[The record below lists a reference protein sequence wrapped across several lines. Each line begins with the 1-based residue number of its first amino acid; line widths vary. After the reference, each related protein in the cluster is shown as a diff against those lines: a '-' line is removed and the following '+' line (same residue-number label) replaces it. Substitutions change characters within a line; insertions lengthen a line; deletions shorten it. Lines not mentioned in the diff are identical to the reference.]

1 MTSTAVGSVT
11 ATLNNDVES
20 AAVDD
25 PTLRPLTGAQL
36 GIWHAQ
42 HLDPESD
49 RYLVGEVLEIT
60 GSEPID
66 VTLLSTAIQRT
77 VAEAETMRLRFV
89 DTDDGPRQVVTADIG
104 TIAGLIDLRSE
115 SDPVASAHTEVEN
128 HRRSAAEHCRHM
140 VDRQLYSYLLIRL
153 SDCEVWCVQLYH
165 HLIVDG
171 YSAALL
177 SRRVAAHY
185 TGLVRNTPVP
195 PAPFGAIAELV
206 ADDET
211 YRASEQFQRDREYWR
226 NVLTPLPPLERRTV
240 PLGGH
245 VEATVQAS
253 TILPGE
259 FLDALREQAQHLGV
273 TWADMLIAGYAA
285 FLHRLL
291 GISDVVIALPLMAR
305 SGRLALTTPAMVVNV
320 LPLRV
325 TVRSDDELGDV
336 AQRVAGALRDMRT
349 HQRYRGEDLIREFPG
364 CGALLHGVGVNLK
377 AFDMALD
384 FAGARGVLRNVAGG
398 PPEDFGLTVTP
409 GADRT
414 IQLGFEADARTNDAV
429 HVQWR
434 MNALTQIVRT
444 LTASETKVG
453 ALPLMSDE
461 EKERLLQARAS
472 TPASRSAELLPD
484 VFDQLVAQHPQRA
497 LLSCGA
503 EQFSAAELGARV
515 YRWARYLRSQGVRRE
530 TIVGIALP
538 RSADLV
544 IAVLAVL
551 RAGGAYLPL
560 DPEHPT
566 ARLRDM
572 IDDARPSVILTSS
585 GLADLDTADLA
596 DTVVLVD
603 VDAPDTRRAV
613 SEMPSSVPE
622 GDEWGLAS
630 DQLAYVIYTS
640 GSTGKPK
647 GVLGH
652 HGGLATLL
660 AGHRGGLYAE
670 TKQRCGGRPLRTA
683 HTASFAFDASIDQ
696 LLWLFD
702 GHHVHIYGPELQRD
716 AAALIAAFR
725 DDSIDVIDTTPSM
738 AGALMECGLADRPPA
753 LLILGGEASSPGLW
767 QSLLDAKIPVADLYG
782 PTEATVDAIGSLRPG
797 AEPRI
802 GYPLPGTGAYLL
814 DADLTLVPDG
824 QTGELYLAG
833 PGIARGYLGRAAL
846 SAARFTADPFG
857 KPGSRMYRTGDL
869 ARWIPGEG
877 YEYLGRADQ
886 QVKIR
891 GYRIELG
898 EVEAALTRLPG
909 VHAAAA
915 TVRNEPQILVGYL
928 VPRPGEDLTDT
939 VRLRAMLAETV
950 PDHLVPSS
958 LVVIDQLPMTDN
970 GKLDRSAL
978 PAPLVGA
985 TGPKASTPAERALCE
1000 VIAEVLNSGAVGLDD
1015 DFFSAG
1021 GDSIS
1026 AITVSSRL
1034 RSRGYVVQPKQLLTQ
1049 RPLGT
1054 IAATLKATDRTDAVT
1069 AARDGTGEVPE
1080 PPIVQALLRRN
1091 DDVAAIAGYVQWTS
1105 LRVDGGISADVLR
1118 AGLTA
1123 VVQHHDA
1130 LRLVK
1135 TDSSLVIPESSA
1147 AVVAVTER
1155 NLHDDIAQIAAD
1167 EAALLDVVGGPLLRA
1182 VLVKH
1187 DECSHIVIVAH
1198 HLIIDGV
1205 SWRILLSDLYHAC
1218 EAAQQGQTPRLDP
1231 VPASW
1236 RRHAQVLNEQGQT
1249 GARRRELPYW
1259 TSTLDA
1265 ATPLLGSRH
1274 LDPHI
1279 DTVATA
1285 HRSTTIA
1292 SAGVT
1297 SALLTTLAD
1306 GYRVRADEVL
1316 LAAWLLTLRSWLPE
1330 QAPEYC
1336 AVTVEGHGR
1345 EMDETGLDLT
1355 RTIGWF
1361 TSEFPVHLPMHAI
1374 NNRQALDDALAGGN
1388 AAGQL
1393 LRAVKEARRRVPG
1406 SGAGFGVLRWLDQE
1420 AAPVLDALPE
1430 PEVLINYLGRFAD
1443 APGQGWH
1450 LPSEDPFAVIEPA
1463 GKTLTEVL
1471 ALNAFIREQGGNPQL
1486 AVEWTV
1492 ASRIVDDS
1500 ARAALQQHWQNALEA
1515 LAAHACLAPGGL
1527 TPSDCPLVT
1536 LDQRTIDIFEATHGP
1551 LADVLPLS
1559 PLQEGLLYHALRDGE
1574 DDAYTL
1580 TARLDLTGPLDK
1592 DRLTAAFDRVVARHR
1607 NLGAA
1612 FHYAELPYPVQV
1624 VPRTVQVPWR
1634 HEDVSALPPS
1644 VAERVA
1650 ARLEAEAAAHVFDV
1664 ETSPMLRAL
1673 LIRTPDSGNQ
1683 RQHRLILNAHH
1694 LLTDGWST
1702 PIVLRELL
1710 AFYHGDEAVLVTPG
1724 YYGDYLAWRAEQDL
1738 EVALASWR
1746 TRLAGLKGP
1755 TMVGRRAGAGSTA
1768 EQRVELPP
1776 NTVRSLEALGKSA
1789 GLTQN
1794 TIVQGAWAMVLA
1806 EHVGSD
1812 DVVFGAIV
1820 SGRPA
1825 DLRGVESTVG
1835 LFSNAVPVRVHLELG
1850 VPLRE
1855 QLATLQRTRLEQQ
1868 EHEHVSLAEI
1878 ERSAGLGQL
1887 FDTLMVFENFPGAGV
1902 RQPES
1907 HELRVSRFV
1916 NRSVTHYPVTLV
1928 APPADHL
1935 ELLLAYDTERMPEGL
1950 AQRFA
1955 SRLAAILTALSANPA
1970 VTPRELI
1977 HLDDITAAGG
1987 DTVAGWMETVAAQH
2001 ADRPALAYDDEAL
2014 SYRELNER
2022 ANRLARWLIKRGVGP
2037 ESVVPI
2043 VVGRSTHFV
2052 IAVCA
2057 ISKTGAAFLPLDPQL
2072 PTQRID
2078 AMLAVTE
2085 PPVVLTAAELDNV
2098 ELGEYSA
2105 APITDS
2111 ERQAPLRPSNTAY
2124 VMFTSGSTGEP
2135 KGVAVSHEAI
2145 VQRMRWVQR
2154 AGLYTAE
2161 DTVLFK
2167 SALNFDVVIAEIF
2180 GALLAGAKL
2189 VIARD
2194 GAHWD
2199 PGALVDLIRTHS
2211 ITTAEFVPSMLALF
2225 SEEIESG
2232 SVPSLRRVYSGGE
2245 ALSPALAQRA
2255 AATTGARVFNTYGP
2269 TEAAVDVT
2277 CREVSDQDTTV
2288 VPLGLPAPGMRM
2300 YVLDDTLR
2308 QVTPGVPGELYL
2320 SGNQLARG
2328 YVARSATTA
2337 ERFVA
2342 DPFER
2347 GKRMYRTGDRVK
2359 WNAGGELEYVGRAD
2373 FQIKLRG
2380 QRIEP
2385 AEIELALLADAAVAQ
2400 SVVVP
2405 REDVPGDQRLVAY
2418 VVLQAGMSTSSE
2430 YLRDRVRATLPEF
2443 MVPSTVM
2450 ILDSMPL
2457 TVSGKIDRSALPVPA
2472 HVPYTPAEVG
2482 LGDEPAIAA
2491 VCTAMAEVLNAAHVG
2506 ADDDFFAMGGHSLT
2520 AVRLIGALRRA
2531 GHTAVVD
2538 DVFEAPSP
2546 RQLARRMSGA
2556 APLTSPLP
2564 EHFMADSVEARDVLS
2579 PAQERLWFLHRLEGT
2594 STTYD
2599 IPVLWRLSGHLDVA
2613 ALAAAWRDVLNQHS
2627 MLRTIYPEDETGA
2640 PTLATVETNSVPALR
2655 IRHVESD
2662 AETVDAAIASCLS
2675 QAVDLSREVP
2685 ARATL
2690 LATNPDD
2697 HVLVIVVHHIAVDAG
2712 SIATL
2717 CTDLAAAYNAR
2728 TAGEAPQWS
2737 AVAPDY
2743 RRYAAREQ
2751 ARVVAGSYSAQLEY
2765 WRTTLAGLPAEL
2777 DLPLVRPRP
2786 ARPRY
2791 RGTAVSIPLSGQT
2804 RAAIGT
2810 LCGEYAVTPLMVLQA
2825 AVAATWQA
2833 FGAGSDIPLGSL
2845 VEHRS
2850 GGLHHGAGPDFI
2862 GPDFTRTVGYF
2873 VNTLVVRCNLAGRPS
2888 VAELLHRVRSAALGA
2903 LANQD
2908 VPFEQ
2913 VVEAISPPRSL
2924 ARHPLFQT
2932 LVAHEQPEPA
2942 LPLNGLAAE
2951 PVVPPVAASRFD
2963 VAVWLADSPESTD
2976 SSEPAA
2982 HLRIVADADLF
2993 DHGTVVNLVHGVERM
3008 LGQMVHAPA
3017 RSIAEITLG
3026 EPAATPSAARKRG
3039 DGVIAHFVRQAE
3051 LTPNATAI
3059 RYGTTTTTYAEL
3071 KRRVDQLA
3079 TLLQH
3084 AGSGPER
3091 VVAVA
3096 LPRSTDLIAGV
3107 LAVLRVGAAYLPLD
3121 TDYPQQRL
3129 AFMIEDTKPVCVL
3142 TTREHADRL
3151 PSGDGEQLVF
3161 VDGDMPKLSV
3171 LPEPPAPGNEL
3182 AYVIHTSGST
3192 GRPKGVQITTANLEA
3207 FAATVTGDGW
3217 IRSDDRIVAVTTVS
3231 FDIAVLELLC
3241 PLTIGATVVL
3251 ADRTTV
3257 RDPERLLALIAT
3269 ERATVVQAT
3278 PSLWRGLIEHSA
3290 HGELGG
3296 VRALVGGEAVPSDL
3310 ASQLAAHCVSA
3321 RNVYGPTEVTVWA
3334 TTTMLASGAPVTIG
3348 QTWEGVH
3355 AHVLDA
3361 DLRDVPEG
3369 AVGELYL
3376 GGDQVARGYG
3386 GRFGLTASRFVADP
3400 TVPGERLYR
3409 TGDLVRVRDGQLHFV
3424 RRADDQVKV
3433 RGFRIELGEVESTL
3447 AAAPGVARAV
3457 ATVRTDARGAGQLL
3471 GYVVPESGSAL
3482 APEGVRA
3489 AVAAALPEYM
3499 VPTVITVLDAL
3510 PTTLNGKVDRSA
3522 LPEPGPAGSGRRA
3535 ATESERLMCEITD
3548 SVVGSQGAGPDDN
3561 FFALGGDSISSI
3573 RFVTAARQRGLQLSV
3588 AEVFERATL
3597 ADLASAAVPVSS
3609 TEVPVPHIVDDPLIT
3624 VDDTM
3629 RRHLDALS
3637 PGWVEALPLGPL
3649 QEGMYYQSVVDA
3661 AADAYHVQHRF
3672 TFASDQPV
3680 SGDAVRAAAQVL
3692 LQRHPNLR
3700 AGFTNHAGGQPV
3712 QFVPRHATVPCREVE
3727 VRADGGLNEEFD
3739 RCAAEVA
3746 AVEHAAPFDLA
3757 DPPLLRLAVV
3767 RGTDGRSELIVTHH
3781 HLLADGWS
3789 HGLLFA
3795 ELFALYERAR
3805 DGVEPEA
3812 LDRVLPEPADFRDY
3826 LRWTASA
3833 NRAAAEFA
3841 WRNYLSDLAAPTLL
3855 AGARAPG
3862 SEVSESRLSESP
3874 VAVSAD
3880 TTAQLRRL
3888 ASTCGTTLSTVVA
3901 TAWALTLRTL
3911 TGSDDVVF
3919 GATVSGRPADV
3930 EGSDRMI
3937 GLLLNTLPIRVKTQP
3952 GERLTDLLR
3961 RVFQEQGALTSHQHL
3976 GLGHIQRSA
3985 GYSTLFDT
3993 LYVFRNLPRD
4003 EEGRLSAFATS
4014 GVTATASADATH
4026 YAITIDVDPGD
4037 NDRPLH
4043 VLVEHR
4049 DDLVPAATVAH
4060 LCSHLADTLERF
4072 AEPATARGIT
4082 VVADTGAAIVS
4093 ADLDRVPVPE
4103 PGEPE
4108 GSVDA
4113 LLRERAASTPDQ
4125 LALVFGEI
4133 RLTAAQ
4139 LDTRVDRLARVLA
4152 SGGIGC
4158 GDVVAISLPRTADHV
4173 VAIFA
4178 VLRTGAAYLPLDPAH
4193 PVARRRDLVA
4203 DSGARCLIESGTRA
4217 PLFTGG
4223 AAAPQLR
4230 IDIDA
4235 PEITQVLNGTV
4246 PAPAVDDHA
4255 VSGPTYPDQPAYVIY
4270 TSGTTGRPKGVV
4282 VGHRGLTAMY
4292 HNHRDEIFVPTVR
4305 TAARSPLR
4313 IAHTVSFSFD
4323 MSWEELLWMLAGH
4336 EVHVI
4341 DEDARLDPVALVQH
4355 YREVGIDVVNV
4366 TPTYAAELLT
4376 AGLLDGERHP
4386 ALVMLGGESVPQ
4398 SLWSRLRDHNG
4409 VDGYDL
4415 YGPTEFTINALGSA
4429 VHRSETPC
4437 LGRPV
4442 RNATARVLDS
4452 GLREVPVGAA
4462 GELYLAGDGIAH
4474 GYLGR
4479 PGLTAAAFVAD
4490 PYNSG
4495 SRMYR
4500 TGDLVL
4506 RRHDGEL
4513 QYLGRAD
4520 RQVKIR
4526 GIRIE
4531 LGEIEAALVASP
4543 GVQRAAVDVRR
4554 SDSGVTTL
4562 VGYVVTS
4569 TGYDPATVRAQLRSE
4584 LPAQLVPSVLVE
4596 VASIPLTVNGK
4607 LDRASLPAPPAVV
4620 PTRSPRSATEQHV
4633 LAIFERVLDTVGLDP
4648 DDGFFEVGGDSL
4660 ALMRLVGELNRE
4672 CGLVDVRTVLAH
4684 PSAAELAAHLDG
4696 GAQQQALEQH
4706 LPSEERGITA

>member
-11 ATLNNDVES
+11 DTANNDVES
-20 AAVDD
+20 AEVTDS
-25 PTLRPLTGAQL
+25 TLRPLTGAQR

-42 HLDPESD
+42 QLDPESD

-66 VTLLSTAIQRT
+66 VTVLTKAIKRT

-89 DTDDGPRQVVTADIG
+89 DTSDGPRQFVSHIG
-104 TIAGLIDLRSE
+104 VSAEIVDLR
-115 SDPVASAHTEVEN
+115 AHSNPTEIAHAEVEN

-140 VDRQLYSYLLIRL
+140 VDRQLYTYLLIRL

-195 PAPFGAIAELV
+195 TAPFGTIAELV

-211 YRASEQFQRDREYWR
+211 YRASEQFERDREYWR
-226 NVLTPLPPLERRTV
+226 GVLTPLPPMERRTV
-240 PLGGH
+240 PLGGQ
-245 VEATVQAS
+245 VEATVQAR

-259 FLDALREQAQHLGV
+259 FLDDLRQQAQHLGV

-291 GISDVVIALPLMAR
+291 GVSDVVIALPLMAR

-325 TVRSDDELGDV
+325 TVRSDDELGHL
-336 AQRVAGALRDMRT
+336 AQRVAGALRDMRA

-414 IQLGFEADARTNDAV
+414 VQLGFEADARTNDAV
-429 HVQWR
+429 AVQWR
-434 MNALTQIVRT
+434 MDALTQIVRT
-444 LTASETKVG
+444 LTANATKVG
-453 ALPLMSDE
+453 ALPLMSAE
-461 EKERLLQARAS
+461 ETDRVLHARAS
-472 TPASRSAELLPD
+472 APVARPAELLPD
-484 VFDQLVAQHPQRA
+484 VFDQLVAQQPQRT
-497 LLSCGA
+497 LLSSGD
-503 EQFSAAELGARV
+503 EQFTAAELGARV
-515 YRWARYLRSQGVRRE
+515 YQLARYLRSQGVGRE

-538 RSADLV
+538 RNADLV
-544 IAVLAVL
+544 IAVLAIL

-560 DPEHPT
+560 DLEQPT
-566 ARLRDM
+566 ARLRD
-572 IDDARPSVILTSS
+572 ITVDAQPSVIIANNE
-585 GLADLDTADLA
+585 LAELAGTA
-596 DTVVLVD
+596 VLVD
-603 VDAPDTRRAV
+603 IDAPDTRSAV
-613 SEMPSSVPE
+613 SAMPSNVPT
-622 GDEWGLAS
+622 GDEWGAAS

-652 HGGLATLL
+652 HGGLAALL

-670 TKQRCGGRPLRTA
+670 TVQRCGGRPLRTA

-702 GHHVHIYGPELQRD
+702 GHHVHVYGPELQRD

-753 LLILGGEASSPGLW
+753 LLILGGEASPPGLW
-767 QSLLDAKIPVADLYG
+767 QRLIDANIPVADLYG

-802 GYPLPGTGAYLL
+802 GCPLPGTGAYLL
-814 DADLTLVPDG
+814 DADLSVVPDG

-833 PGIARGYLGRAAL
+833 PNIARGYLGRAAL
-846 SAARFTADPFG
+846 TADRFVADPFG

-886 QVKIR
+886 QVKVR

-909 VHAAAA
+909 VRAAAA
-915 TVRNEPQILVGYL
+915 TVRNEPRILVGYV
-928 VPRPGEDLTDT
+928 VPDPGANLPDT

-958 LVVIDQLPMTDN
+958 LVVIDELPMTDN
-970 GKLDRSAL
+970 GKADRSAL

-985 TGPKASTPAERALCE
+985 SGPQASTAAELALCE
-1000 VIAEVLNSGAVGLDD
+1000 VVAEVLNSGTVGVDD

-1034 RSRGYVVQPKQLLTQ
+1034 RSRGYVLQPKQLLTQ

-1054 IAATLKATDRTDAVT
+1054 IAATLTARDASDAVT
-1069 AARDGTGEVPE
+1069 AASDGTGEVPE

-1091 DDVAAIAGYVQWTS
+1091 AKLAAIAGYVQWTS
-1105 LRVDGGISADVLR
+1105 LRVDSGLSADVLR

-1135 TDSSLVIPESSA
+1135 TEDALVIPESSS
-1147 AVVAVTER
+1147 AVVAVAER
-1155 NLHDDIAQIAAD
+1155 ILDDENQIAQIAAD
-1167 EAALLDVVGGPLLRA
+1167 EAALVDVIGGPLVRA
-1182 VLVKH
+1182 VLVQVPN

-1198 HLIIDGV
+1198 HLVIDGV
-1205 SWRILLSDLYHAC
+1205 SWRILLTDLYKAC
-1218 EAAQQGQTPRLDP
+1218 AATQQTPRLDP

-1236 RRHAQVLNEQGQT
+1236 RRHAQLLHEQGRS
-1249 GARRRELPYW
+1249 GARRTELPYW
-1259 TSTLDA
+1259 TSTLEA
-1265 ATPLLGSRH
+1265 ATPLLGTRR
-1274 LDPHI
+1274 LDPAI
-1279 DTVATA
+1279 DTAATA
-1285 HRSTTIA
+1285 NRSTTIA
-1292 SAGVT
+1292 STGVT

-1306 GYRVRADEVL
+1306 AYRVRADEVL
-1316 LAAWLLTLRSWLPE
+1316 LAAWLLTLRSWQQERTQERRLDHC
-1330 QAPEYC
+1330 AVDHC

-1361 TSEFPVHLPMHAI
+1361 TSEFPVRLPMHAI
-1374 NNRQALDDALAGGN
+1374 NNPQALDDALAGGT

-1406 SGAGFGVLRWLDQE
+1406 SGVGFGVLRWLDPE
-1420 AAPVLDALPE
+1420 SAPALSALPE
-1430 PEVLINYLGRFAD
+1430 PEVLINYLGRFTD
-1443 APGQGWH
+1443 APGPGWH
-1450 LPSEDPFAVIEPA
+1450 LPDEDAFAVIEPA
-1463 GKTLTEVL
+1463 GKALTEVL

-1486 AVEWTV
+1486 AVEWTA

-1500 ARAALQQHWQNALEA
+1500 ALAALQNHWQNALEA
-1515 LAAHACLAPGGL
+1515 LAAHAYLAPGGL
-1527 TPSDCPLVT
+1527 TPIDCPLVT
-1536 LDQRTIDIFEATHGP
+1536 IDQPTIDLFEASHGP

-1559 PLQEGLLYHALRDGE
+1559 PLQEGLLYHALRDGD

-1580 TARLDLTGPLDK
+1580 TARLDLTGSLDK

-1624 VPRTVQVPWR
+1624 IPRTVTVPWR
-1634 HEDVSALPPS
+1634 YEDVSALPPS

-1650 ARLEAEAAAHVFDV
+1650 ARLETEAASHVFDV
-1664 ETSPMLRAL
+1664 ETLPLLRAL
-1673 LIRTPDSGNQ
+1673 LIRMPGSEDQ
-1683 RQHRLILNAHH
+1683 CEHRLILNAHH

-1710 AFYHGDEAVLVTPG
+1710 ALYHGDDAALATPG
-1724 YYGDYLAWRAEQDL
+1724 YYGDYLAWRGEQDF
-1738 EVALASWR
+1738 EVALESWR
-1746 TRLAGLKGP
+1746 TRLAGLAGP
-1755 TMVGRRAGAGSTA
+1755 TMIGRRVGAGATA
-1768 EQRVELPP
+1768 EQRIELAP
-1776 NTVRSLEALGKSA
+1776 NTVNSLETLGRSA

-1835 LFSNAVPVRVHLELG
+1835 LFSNAVPVRVHLDQA
-1850 VPLRE
+1850 VPLCE
-1855 QLATLQRTRLEQQ
+1855 QLATLQHTRLEQQ

-1878 ERSAGLGQL
+1878 ERAAGLGQL

-1907 HELRVSRFV
+1907 HEVRVSRFV
-1916 NRSVTHYPVTLV
+1916 NRSLTHYPVTLV

-1955 SRLAAILTALSANPA
+1955 SRLAEILTALAANPA
-1970 VTPRELI
+1970 VTPGELI
-1977 HLDDITAAGG
+1977 HIDGITAGY
-1987 DTVAGWMETVAAQH
+1987 TVADWMETVAAQH
-2001 ADRPALAYDDEAL
+2001 GDRPALAYGDETL
-2014 SYRELNER
+2014 SYLELHAR
-2022 ANRLARWLIKRGVGP
+2022 ANRLARWLVDQGVGP

-2043 VVGRSTHFV
+2043 AVGRSTQFV

-2057 ISKTGAAFLPLDPQL
+2057 ISKAGAAFLPLDPQL

-2078 AMLAVTE
+2078 AMLAVTA
-2085 PPVVLTAAELDNV
+2085 PSVVLTAAEIDNV
-2098 ELGEYSA
+2098 ELNDYSA
-2105 APITDS
+2105 DPITDN
-2111 ERQAPLRPSNTAY
+2111 ERRAPIRPTNTAY

-2154 AGLYTAE
+2154 AGLYTA
-2161 DTVLFK
+2161 DDIVLFK
-2167 SALNFDVVIAEIF
+2167 SALNFDVVVAEIF

-2199 PGALVDLIRTHS
+2199 PAALVDLIRAHS

-2225 SEEIESG
+2225 SEEIEPG

-2245 ALSPALAQRA
+2245 ALSPALAQRV

-2277 CREVSDQDTTV
+2277 CREVSGLDTPV

-2300 YVLDDTLR
+2300 YVLDDAFQ
-2308 QVTPGVPGELYL
+2308 QVTPGVAGELYL

-2347 GKRMYRTGDRVK
+2347 GKRMYRTGDRVT
-2359 WNAGGELEYVGRAD
+2359 WTAAGELEYVGRAD
-2373 FQIKLRG
+2373 FQVKLRG

-2385 AEIELALLADAAVAQ
+2385 AEIELALLTEEAVAQ
-2400 SVVVP
+2400 SVAIP

-2418 VVLQAGMSTSSE
+2418 VVLHTGMSTSSE
-2430 YLRDRVRATLPEF
+2430 VLRERVRATLPEF

-2450 ILDSMPL
+2450 ILESMPL
-2457 TVSGKIDRSALPVPA
+2457 TVSGKIDRSALPVPT
-2472 HVPYTPAEVG
+2472 HVSYAPLEVS
-2482 LGDEPAIAA
+2482 LDDEPAIAA
-2491 VCTAMAEVLNAAHVG
+2491 VCTAMAEVLTAAHVG
-2506 ADDDFFAMGGHSLT
+2506 PDDDFFALGGHSLS
-2520 AVRLIGALRRA
+2520 AVRLIGALRRL

-2556 APLTSPLP
+2556 APLEAPLP
-2564 EHFMADSVEARDVLS
+2564 EHRMADSVEARDVLS
-2579 PAQERLWFLHRLEGT
+2579 PAQERLWFLHRLEGP

-2599 IPVLWRLSGHLDVA
+2599 IPVLWRLTGDLDSA
-2613 ALAAAWRDVLNQHS
+2613 ALAAAWRDVLSKHP

-2640 PTLATVETNSVPALR
+2640 PTLSTVEPGSVESSSVPALR
-2655 IRHVESD
+2655 IRSIEPDV
-2662 AETVDAAIASCLS
+2662 ETVDAAIASCLA
-2675 QAVDLSREVP
+2675 QAVDLAREMP

-2690 LATNPDD
+2690 LATNPGE

-2717 CTDLAAAYNAR
+2717 CTDLAASYNAR
-2728 TAGEAPQWS
+2728 TAGETPQWS
-2737 AVAPDY
+2737 AIAPDY
-2743 RRYAAREQ
+2743 RLYATREQ
-2751 ARVVAGSYSAQLEY
+2751 SRIEAGSYRTQVEY

-2777 DLPLVRPRP
+2777 DLPTDRPRP
-2786 ARPRY
+2786 TRPRY
-2791 RGTAVSIPLSGQT
+2791 RGTAVSIPLSGHT
-2804 RAAIGT
+2804 RAAIGA

-2833 FGAGSDIPLGSL
+2833 FGAGTDIPLGSL
-2845 VEHRS
+2845 VEHRA
-2850 GGLHHGAGPDFI
+2850 GGLQPGS
-2862 GPDFTRTVGYF
+2862 GPDFTGTVGYF
-2873 VNTLVVRCNLAGRPS
+2873 VNTLVVRCDLSGRPS

-2942 LPLNGLAAE
+2942 LPFHGLATE

-2963 VAVWLADSPESTD
+2963 VAVWLADSHESTD
-2976 SSEPAA
+2976 ASDPAA

-2993 DHGTVVNLVHGVERM
+2993 DHSTVVNLVHGVVRM
-3008 LGQMVHAPA
+3008 LDQMVQSPA
-3017 RSIAEITLG
+3017 GSIAEITLG
-3026 EPAATPSAARKRG
+3026 ESAVAPSAARKCG
-3039 DGVIAHFVRQAE
+3039 AGVIADFVRQAE
-3051 LTPNATAI
+3051 LTPNAIAI
-3059 RYGTTTTTYAEL
+3059 RSGTTATTYAEL
-3071 KRRVDQLA
+3071 NRRVDQLA
-3079 TLLQH
+3079 SLLHQSG
-3084 AGSGPER
+3084 AGSER

-3121 TDYPQQRL
+3121 IDYPQQRL
-3129 AFMIEDTKPVCVL
+3129 AFMIADTNPVCVL
-3142 TTREHADRL
+3142 TTSEHADRL
-3151 PSGDGEQLVF
+3151 PSGGGEQLVF
-3161 VDGDMPKLSV
+3161 VDGDMPTLGV
-3171 LPEPPAPGNEL
+3171 LPEPPAPGDGL

-3217 IRSDDRIVAVTTVS
+3217 VRSDDRIVAVTTVS

-3257 RDPERLLALIAT
+3257 RDPELLLALIAA
-3269 ERATVVQAT
+3269 EQATVLQAT

-3290 HGELGG
+3290 GGELGG

-3310 ASQLAAHCVSA
+3310 ASQLVANCASA

-3334 TTTMLASGAPVTIG
+3334 TTSMLTSGAPVTIG
-3348 QTWEGVH
+3348 QPWTGVH
-3355 AHVLDA
+3355 ARVLDA
-3361 DLRDVPEG
+3361 DLRDVPAG

-3386 GRFGLTASRFVADP
+3386 GRFGLTASRFIADL

-3433 RGFRIELGEVESTL
+3433 RGFRIELGEVESAL
-3447 AAAPGVARAV
+3447 SAAPGVARAV
-3457 ATVRTDARGAGQLL
+3457 ATVRADSRGAGQLL
-3471 GYVVPESGSAL
+3471 GYVVPEAGSA
-3482 APEGVRA
+3482 PTPDGVRA

-3499 VPTVITVLDAL
+3499 VPAVITVLEAL
-3510 PTTLNGKVDRSA
+3510 PTTLNGKIDRSA

-3535 ATESERLMCEITD
+3535 TTASERLMCEITD
-3548 SVVGSQGAGPDDN
+3548 SVIGSRGAGPDDN

-3573 RFVTAARQRGLQLSV
+3573 RLVTAARQRGLQLSV
-3588 AEVFERATL
+3588 ADVFEMATL
-3597 ADLASAAVPVSS
+3597 ADLAAAAVPVSTDTS
-3609 TEVPVPHIVDDPLIT
+3609 PTLQRVDAPLVT
-3624 VDDTM
+3624 LDESM
-3629 RRHLDALS
+3629 RRHLDAVS

-3672 TFASDQPV
+3672 TFASDQQV
-3680 SGDAVRAAAQVL
+3680 SGDAVQAAAQILV
-3692 LQRHPNLR
+3692 QRHPNLR
-3700 AGFTNHAGGQPV
+3700 AGFTNLAGGQPV
-3712 QFVPRHATVPCREVE
+3712 QFVPRQATVPYREVE
-3727 VRADGGLNEEFD
+3727 YGEEFH
-3739 RCAAEVA
+3739 RLAAEVA
-3746 AVEHAAPFDLA
+3746 AAEYAAPFDLA
-3757 DPPLLRLAVV
+3757 DPPLLRVAVV
-3767 RGTDGRSELIVTHH
+3767 RGPDGRSELIVTHH

-3805 DGVEPEA
+3805 DGVELEA
-3812 LDRVLPEPADFRDY
+3812 LDHVLPQPADFRQY
-3826 LRWTASA
+3826 LRWAASA
-3833 NRAAAEFA
+3833 DRAAAESA
-3841 WRNYLSDLAAPTLL
+3841 WRNYLSDLASPTLL
-3855 AGARAPG
+3855 AGERTPD
-3862 SEVSESRLSESP
+3862 SQVKESRISESP
-3874 VAVSAD
+3874 VVVSAD

-3888 ASTCGTTLSTVVA
+3888 ASDCGTTLSTVVA

-3930 EGSDRMI
+3930 EGADRMI
-3937 GLLLNTLPIRVKTQP
+3937 GLLLNTLPIRVKGKP

-3961 RVFQEQGALTSHQHL
+3961 RVFQEQGALTPHQHL

-4037 NDRPLH
+4037 SDRPLH
-4043 VLVEHR
+4043 VTVEHR
-4049 DDLVPAATVAH
+4049 DDLIPASTVAH
-4060 LCSHLADTLERF
+4060 LCSQFAATLNRL
-4072 AEPATARGIT
+4072 AEPATARGVT
-4082 VVADTGAAIVS
+4082 VVADTGPAIVPS
-4093 ADLDRVPVPE
+4093 DLDRVPVPE
-4103 PGEPE
+4103 PGERE

-4113 LLRERAASTPDQ
+4113 LLRERAGSTPDQ
-4125 LALVFGEI
+4125 LALVCGEI

-4152 SGGIGC
+4152 SGGIGS

-4193 PVARRRDLVA
+4193 PVARRRELVA
-4203 DSGARCLIESGTRA
+4203 DSGAMCLIESGTRA
-4217 PLFTGG
+4217 PLFTGDT
-4223 AAAPQLR
+4223 AEPQVR
-4230 IDIDA
+4230 IVIDD
-4235 PEITQVLNGTV
+4235 PEITEILDGTV
-4246 PAPAVDDHA
+4246 PAPVVDSHA
-4255 VSGPTYPDQPAYVIY
+4255 VSGPTFADQPAYVIY

-4292 HNHRDEIFVPTVR
+4292 HNHRDEIFIPTVR

-4341 DEDARLDPVALVQH
+4341 DEDARLDPVALVRH

-4398 SLWSRLRDHNG
+4398 SLWSRLREQAG

-4429 VHRSETPC
+4429 VRRSDTPC

-4452 GLREVPVGAA
+4452 GLREVPDGAA

-4479 PGLTAAAFVAD
+4479 PGLTAGAFIAD
-4490 PYNSG
+4490 PYNCG

-4506 RRHDGEL
+4506 RRCDGEL

-4531 LGEIEAALVASP
+4531 LGEIEAALTASP

-4554 SDSGVTTL
+4554 SDSGVTKL
-4562 VGYVVTS
+4562 IGYVVTS
-4569 TGYDPATVRAQLRSE
+4569 AGYDPATVRAQLRSE

-4607 LDRASLPAPPAVV
+4607 LDRAALPEPPAVSM
-4620 PTRSPRSATEQHV
+4620 TRSPRSATEQRV
-4633 LAIFERVLDTVGLDP
+4633 LAVFERVLDTTGLDP

-4672 CGLVDVRTVLAH
+4672 CGPLDVRTVLAH

-4696 GAQQQALEQH
+4696 RAEQQVLPQH
-4706 LPSEERGITA
+4706 LPSEERGNKA